1 MTVIKL
7 QIINY
12 MRQSPTNG
20 KSMNKGQNQ
29 KYGNGKTFW
38 RQCMNN
44 HKKKWVNN
52 QNTYNTF
59 KKGAYIQNIWDAHDL
74 R

>member
-12 MRQSPTNG
+12 LSISIWLRFCMYINYMRLSPTNG
-20 KSMNKGQNQ
+20 ISMNKGHQNQ
-29 KYGNGKTFW
+29 KYKDGKTFW

-44 HKKKWVNN
+44 PKKK
-52 QNTYNTF
+52 
-59 KKGAYIQNIWDAHDL
+59 KKMGQ
-74 R
+74 